1 MKIKQEQ
8 QHGIGDNDMNINMNI
23 IGTQIKLPTKYL

>member
-1 MKIKQEQ
+1 MKITQEQ
-8 QHGIGDNDMNINMNI
+8 QHDIGENGTNINMNI